1 MTKTFLVVFVALFVS
16 QGISASFTLA
26 SLAQAP
32 APKSTPTPVP
42 APAPTPA
49 PASNTASASAT
60 TIKSIT
66 SQPTVIAVP
75 RPTTTS
81 TRLQIAVGQ
90 GATQTIVN
98 IKPEN
103 VIAINSLNRDLIDVS
118 FSQKCFSRI
127 L

>member
-1 MTKTFLVVFVALFVS
+1 MTKIFLVVFVALFVS
-16 QGISASFTLA
+16 QGISVSFTVAL
-26 SLAQAP
+26 P
-32 APKSTPTPVP
+32 APKSTS
-42 APAPTPA
+42 TPA
-49 PASNTASASAT
+49 PAASNTVSASAT
-60 TIKSIT
+60 TIKQIT

-75 RPTTTS
+75 ESTTS

-90 GATQTIVN
+90 GLTQTIVN

-103 VIAINSLNRDLIDVS
+103 VIAINSLNRNLIDVS